1 MGEGIPAGSF
11 HPPERTSGKSVQE
24 ILDLPAGSQPVLS
37 SGIRAEL
44 VIPTGITL
52 VPWPCSSLLPGAALG
67 PFLAAL
73 PGSWRVPSGSSR
85 SAGRGPER
93 SRGVWNIP
101 DPPGVTAAGRG
112 REQLLSRPVP
122 ACWAKFGRRAER
134 RDEQVGEE
142 PWVLLWRLRPAL
154 FSGSYLGF
162 PSVFPPPSPAPSRWL
177 QWELSSC
184 QGVSF
189 QGFVPQPEPSP
200 PGRGLARGRFIP
212 GITRGRVQAG
222 VEQLQV
228 PKSSCSERGHFL
240 FPVEQFLMFPSLPH
254 GIPSYSPGVCPI
266 PGPAPQG
273 KASPSWFAGGAPLAL
288 CCWSWFLISLGAG
301 LGWGWD
307 GLQAGD
313 GVGMGSVAPA
323 RFPEGI
329 PAPGEVG
336 GQGWTCPGA
345 AEHSC
350 LENLTVGDFLAF
362 QGSPGA
368 SSQLP
373 FLTEPHPWGL
383 IPKEG
388 IVLLLPGISGPFR
401 GRNS

>member
-1 MGEGIPAGSF
+1 MEAPSGPFFGVIFGISVGFPAAL
-11 HPPERTSGKSVQE
+11 PCSV
-24 ILDLPAGSQPVLS
+24 PVAPV
-37 SGIRAEL
+37 GAEL
-44 VIPTGITL
+44 V
-52 VPWPCSSLLPGAALG
+52 
-67 PFLAAL
+67 
-73 PGSWRVPSGSSR
+73 SGC
-85 SAGRGPER
+85 
-93 SRGVWNIP
+93 VI
-101 DPPGVTAAGRG
+101 PGV
-112 REQLLSRPVP
+112 L
-122 ACWAKFGRRAER
+122 
-134 RDEQVGEE
+134 
-142 PWVLLWRLRPAL
+142 
-154 FSGSYLGF
+154 
-162 PSVFPPPSPAPSRWL
+162 
-177 QWELSSC
+177 
-184 QGVSF
+184 
-189 QGFVPQPEPSP
+189 PQPEPSP

-254 GIPSYSPGVCPI
+254 GIPNYSPGVCPI

-336 GQGWTCPGA
+336 GQGWTCPRA

>member
-52 VPWPCSSLLPGAALG
+52 VPWPCSSLLSGAAVG

-154 FSGSYLGF
+154 FLGSYLGF

-177 QWELSSC
+177 QWELSSS

-266 PGPAPQG
+266 PRPRSAGKGLAQLVCRWSSPGSLLLELVPYQPGSGVGMGLGWAPG
-273 KASPSWFAGGAPLAL
+273 W
-288 CCWSWFLISLGAG
+288 
-301 LGWGWD
+301 GWGWD
-307 GLQAGD
+307 GLCGSRPFSRGHSCTWRGGRAGMD
-313 GVGMGSVAPA
+313 LPRSCRAFLPGKPHGGGFPGVPGLPRG
-323 RFPEGI
+323 FI
-329 PAPGEVG
+329 PAP
-336 GQGWTCPGA
+336 
-345 AEHSC
+345 
-350 LENLTVGDFLAF
+350 
-362 QGSPGA
+362 
-368 SSQLP
+368 LP
-373 FLTEPHPWGL
+373 
-383 IPKEG
+383 
-388 IVLLLPGISGPFR
+388 R
-401 GRNS
+401 